1 MLPLLQVYMK
11 KFGRMVKGCVL
22 RTAGE
27 MQFRIHCT
35 YKKICHPLD
44 RFEVE
49 CVIGRDIKQSDFG
62 GIVRVLSNWCDTCD
76 TMLSCIETQADI
88 TAVFISRNVPDIR
101 IISRY

>member
-1 MLPLLQVYMK
+1 MK
-11 KFGRMVKGCVL
+11 NFPDQKCFP
-22 RTAGE
+22 
-27 MQFRIHCT
+27 F
-35 YKKICHPLD
+35 D

-88 TAVFISRNVPDIR
+88 SAVFITRDVPETMHCRAGYPALFLTRN
-101 IISRY
+101 ISGVRP